1 MAEAEKPHGPHEVAR
16 VFEGEDKAMEDA
28 PREHSLPKHVE
39 PG

>member
-1 MAEAEKPHGPHEVAR
+1 VAR

-28 PREHSLPKHVE
+28 PRDYPFPKHVE